1 MNINYFLNELLEK
14 QLISNQQK
22 AQIEAFE
29 NTRPM
34 SVHWEL
40 RALLYAGIV
49 LFTSGIGILIYQ
61 NIDSISHDV
70 LIGLLAL
77 ITAICFWHVLRQAQ
91 PFSTQEA
98 AVPPQLADFVLL
110 LGCLLFLALEGY
122 VQYQYN
128 LFGKRYGLAT
138 AIPAVFFL
146 FLAYRFDHRGVLSMA
161 LTALASWVGLS
172 VAPLQI
178 LKNDFGNPP
187 LIYTA
192 VAFSMLAIGTALF
205 LDSRNFKK
213 HFTYTY
219 LLLLG
224 NLFFV
229 AALAGLFS
237 METKGLFF
245 VPFIAAACFV
255 FMRYARA
262 EQSFLF
268 LLMAVLY
275 GYIAFTNLFYK
286 LFDWNNEWAI
296 SLVYLYFIISA
307 VGVVWFFLN
316 YRKLLGMKS

>member
-1 MNINYFLNELLEK
+1 MNTNYFLNELLEK

-22 AQIEAFE
+22 LQIEAFE
-29 NTRPM
+29 NSRPM

-40 RALLYAGIV
+40 RALLYTGIV
-49 LFTSGIGILIYQ
+49 LFTAGIGILIYQ

-70 LIGLLAL
+70 LIGLLAI
-77 ITAICFWHVLRQAQ
+77 ITAICFWHAIRQAQ
-91 PFSTQEA
+91 PFTTQEA
-98 AVPPQLADFVLL
+98 AAPAQLADFVLL

-122 VQYQYN
+122 AQYQYN

-138 AIPAVFFL
+138 AIPAVLFL
-146 FLAYRFDHRGVLSMA
+146 FLAYRFDHRGVLSMGI
-161 LTALASWVGLS
+161 TALASWVGLS
-172 VAPLQI
+172 VAPLEI
-178 LKNDFGNPP
+178 LKNDFGNPQ

-192 VAFSMLAIGTALF
+192 VAFSTLAIGVALF
-205 LDSRNFKK
+205 LNYQNFKK
-213 HFTYTY
+213 HFTHTY

-237 METKGLFF
+237 MQNKDLLFA
-245 VPFIAAACFV
+245 PLIAAACFV

-275 GYIAFTNLFYK
+275 GYIAFTNLFYRI
-286 LFDWNNEWAI
+286 FDWNSEWGI
-296 SLVYLYFIISA
+296 FLVYFYFVISA

-316 YRKLLGMKS
+316 YRKLLGLKS